1 MNTPT
6 RRPARRLVRRAL
18 GVAVM
23 ATVAFAA
30 SGAMAQQFTMKLS
43 TPTVNDVAHE
53 WMKVF
58 KTGVE
63 ARSNGR
69 IKVEVYPASQLGP
82 IPRTVEGVAL
92 GTVEMTMPAVGFLI
106 GLEPRFLVF
115 DAPGLFDDMKHAE
128 RVFEDAEIRKRLAT
142 FGASKGVEP
151 LVTLVNGPMVI
162 VSHKAI
168 RTLPDFK
175 GQKLRVPGPTPLHME
190 PFRKLGA
197 SPLSIPLGEVLPALQ
212 NRTIDGVTASI
223 SIFTAFKYYDIT
235 KYMTYLP
242 GGFLI
247 AAGLVNRNYMK
258 SLGPELEAI
267 VRDEAHKAE
276 VLFSTRGVDDA
287 EKDRKVWEQNGGQSI
302 VFSPVEA
309 KRYLDDVTSVL
320 PAIIGANA
328 QLKEDY
334 EAVLAAARRH
344 R

>member
-1 MNTPT
+1 
-6 RRPARRLVRRAL
+6 
-18 GVAVM
+18 
-23 ATVAFAA
+23 
-30 SGAMAQQFTMKLS
+30 MAQQFTMKLS

-128 RVFEDAEIRKRLAT
+128 RVFEDADLRKRLAT

-276 VLFSTRGVDDA
+276 ALFSTRGVEDA

-302 VFSPVEA
+302 VFSPAEA

-320 PAIIGANA
+320 PAIVGANA